1 MKIEE
6 WDKLNGILS
15 HHNRILKKLIFPN
28 LKESSLFTPPDVEEI
43 MVRKLSYKVKHG
55 LKKEILERIKYSP
68 PFRNKIERLRN
79 KIINSVDQYFK
90 LIVSEVDEVK
100 QHLTKNNKRVSLLRR
115 NLPKDKQA
123 KKQVKKKKK

>member
-1 MKIEE
+1 
-6 WDKLNGILS
+6 
-15 HHNRILKKLIFPN
+15 
-28 LKESSLFTPPDVEEI
+28 
-43 MVRKLSYKVKHG
+43 
-55 LKKEILERIKYSP
+55 
-68 PFRNKIERLRN
+68 LRN

-100 QHLTKNNKRVSLLRR
+100 QHLTKNNRRVSLLRR